1 MIDSEWFYRQLEK
14 DGRSL
19 RAMARALGLDPSAV
33 SRMLKGERKMSAD
46 EQDGIADYLGVSLNE
61 VAARRRGDAAGF
73 AEKGQE
79 GFVVDHPEVPAPAP
93 TSVGPDAGESKNL
106 YERIRGAMKGT
117 VTIPPGV
124 DLTEPTWPLEEDEK
138 SYYETVRGCMKGTIT
153 VAPGVDLTEPA
164 DPEWARVYDD

>member
-1 MIDSEWFYRQLEK
+1 M
-14 DGRSL
+14 
-19 RAMARALGLDPSAV
+19 
-33 SRMLKGERKMSAD
+33 
-46 EQDGIADYLGVSLNE
+46 
-61 VAARRRGDAAGF
+61 
-73 AEKGQE
+73 
-79 GFVVDHPEVPAPAP
+79 DHPEVPAPAT
-93 TSVGPDAGESKNL
+93 TSVGPDAGEPKNL

>member
-14 DGRSL
+14 EGRSL
-19 RAMARALGLDPSAV
+19 RAMARARGLDPRAV

-61 VAARRRGDAAGF
+61 VAARRRGEASGF

-79 GFVVDHPEVPAPAP
+79 GFVVDDRASSEIG
-93 TSVGPDAGESKNL
+93 VGTD
-106 YERIRGAMKGT
+106 ERRREEKLTYFERVRARMAGT

-124 DLTEPTWPLEEDEK
+124 D
-138 SYYETVRGCMKGTIT
+138 V
-153 VAPGVDLTEPA
+153 TEPA
-164 DPEWARVYDD
+164 DPEWGRVYDDDYEYPIHL

>member
-14 DGRSL
+14 EGRSL

-46 EQDGIADYLGVSLNE
+46 EQDGIAAYLGVSLNE
-61 VAARRRGDAAGF
+61 VAARRRGEIVGF

-79 GFVVDHPEVPAPAP
+79 GFVVDDRASSEIG
-93 TSVGPDAGESKNL
+93 VGTD
-106 YERIRGAMKGT
+106 ERRREEKLTYFERVRARMAGT

-124 DLTEPTWPLEEDEK
+124 D
-138 SYYETVRGCMKGTIT
+138 V
-153 VAPGVDLTEPA
+153 TEPA
-164 DPEWARVYDD
+164 DPEWGRVYDDDYEYPIHL

>member
-14 DGRSL
+14 EGRSL

-61 VAARRRGDAAGF
+61 VAARRRGEAAGF

-79 GFVVDHPEVPAPAP
+79 GFVVDDRARSE
-93 TSVGPDAGESKNL
+93 TDVGSDERGGE
-106 YERIRGAMKGT
+106 ERLTYFERVRARMKGT

-124 DLTEPTWPLEEDEK
+124 D
-138 SYYETVRGCMKGTIT
+138 V
-153 VAPGVDLTEPA
+153 TEPA
-164 DPEWARVYDD
+164 DPEWGRVYDDDYEYPIHL

>member
-61 VAARRRGDAAGF
+61 VAARRRGEVAGF
-73 AEKGQE
+73 SEKGQE
-79 GFVVDHPEVPAPAP
+79 GFVVDGRPSTQIGIPSDDHGRDEQL
-93 TSVGPDAGESKNL
+93 T
-106 YERIRGAMKGT
+106 YFERVRARMKGT

-124 DLTEPTWPLEEDEK
+124 D
-138 SYYETVRGCMKGTIT
+138 V
-153 VAPGVDLTEPA
+153 TEPA
-164 DPEWARVYDD
+164 DPEWGRVYDDDYEYPIHL

>member
-14 DGRSL
+14 EGRSL

-46 EQDGIADYLGVSLNE
+46 EQDGIAAYLGVSLNE
-61 VAARRRGDAAGF
+61 VAARRRGEAAGF

-79 GFVVDHPEVPAPAP
+79 GFVVDDHPRSRSGAV
-93 TSVGPDAGESKNL
+93 SD
-106 YERIRGAMKGT
+106 ERGGDEQMTYFERVRARMKGT

-124 DLTEPTWPLEEDEK
+124 D
-138 SYYETVRGCMKGTIT
+138 V
-153 VAPGVDLTEPA
+153 TEPA
-164 DPEWARVYDD
+164 DPEWGRVYDDDYEYPIHL

>member
-1 MIDSEWFYRQLEK
+1 MIDSEWFYRELEK

-46 EQDGIADYLGVSLNE
+46 EQDGIADYLGVSINE
-61 VAARRRGDAAGF
+61 VAARRRGEAAGF

-79 GFVVDHPEVPAPAP
+79 AFVMDRPEVSAPAA
-93 TSVGPDAGESKNL
+93 TSGGQDAGEAKNL
-106 YERIRGAMKGT
+106 YERIRGKMKGT
-117 VTIPPGV
+117 VTVPPGV
-124 DLTEPTWPLEEDEK
+124 DLTEPTWRLAEEK

>member
-46 EQDGIADYLGVSLNE
+46 EQDGIAGYLGVSINE
-61 VAARRRGDAAGF
+61 VAARRRGEAVGF

-79 GFVVDHPEVPAPAP
+79 AFVMDDRASSQMGIDSNQPGREEQM
-93 TSVGPDAGESKNL
+93 SY
-106 YERIRGAMKGT
+106 YERVRARMKGT

-124 DLTEPTWPLEEDEK
+124 D
-138 SYYETVRGCMKGTIT
+138 V
-153 VAPGVDLTEPA
+153 TEPA
-164 DPEWARVYDD
+164 DPEWGRVYDDDYEYPIHL